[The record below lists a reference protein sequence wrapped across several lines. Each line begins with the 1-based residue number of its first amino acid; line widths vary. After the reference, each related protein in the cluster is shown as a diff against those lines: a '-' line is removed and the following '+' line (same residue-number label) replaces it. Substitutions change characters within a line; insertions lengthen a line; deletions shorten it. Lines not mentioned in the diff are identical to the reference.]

1 MQKSIIS
8 KKLMGKTMTICNLPE
23 TEIKI
28 NVLAYINRSQL
39 KEAIAEQYPLV
50 KLSDRELEQLLTKC
64 LEDTF
69 FKKLPEDIDW
79 RIQKDPY
86 FEPFKKKLAEAQLDA
101 EEEIEEDNGIELD
114 RHYWK
119 DTCGSLSRKYG

>member
-1 MQKSIIS
+1 
-8 KKLMGKTMTICNLPE
+8 MTICNLPE

-28 NVLAYINRSQL
+28 NIRTYINRREL

-69 FKKLPEDIDW
+69 FKALPEDIDW

-86 FEPFKKKLAEAQLDA
+86 FEPFKKKLAEAQQDA

-114 RHYWK
+114 CHYWK

>member
-1 MQKSIIS
+1 
-8 KKLMGKTMTICNLPE
+8 MTICNLPQA
-23 TEIKI
+23 EIRLNI
-28 NVLAYINRSQL
+28 RAYINRKEL

-50 KLSDRELEQLLTKC
+50 KLSDRELEELLTKC

-69 FKKLPEDIDW
+69 FKKLPEDIEW

-101 EEEIEEDNGIELD
+101 EEDNGIELD

-119 DTCGSLSRKYG
+119 DNCGSLSRKYG